1 MTSEFDELY
10 SRFYL
15 RVEDYNI
22 VGLEEKVVT
31 NMMNGWIKSTL
42 SKPYIRRLFDELDFD
57 EDIGELEYEMKLPVS
72 EEEDKDFVEEVIALG
87 MVVEWL
93 SPKYHSTLLTSQM
106 FSNSDQK
113 YYSQANHMTELKDMY
128 HRAQNDLRKLI
139 RDRGYIY
146 NGYLVEL

>member
-31 NMMNGWIKSTL
+31 NIMNGWIKSTL
-42 SKPYIRRLFDELDFD
+42 SKPYVRRLFDELDFD

-146 NGYLVEL
+146 NGYIVES

>member
-1 MTSEFDELY
+1 MTSEFEDLY

-22 VGLEEKVVT
+22 VGLEKKLVE

-42 SKPYIRRLFDELDFD
+42 SKPYIRRLFAELDFD
-57 EDIGELEYEMKLPVS
+57 EDIEEVEYELKFPIS
-72 EEEDKDFVEEVIALG
+72 ESEDHDFVEELIALG

-93 SPKYHSTLLTSQM
+93 APKYHSTLLTSQM
-106 FSNSDQK
+106 FSNSEQR

-146 NGYLVEL
+146 NSYIVES

>member
-1 MTSEFDELY
+1 MTSEFEELY

-57 EDIGELEYEMKLPVS
+57 EDIGELEYEMKLSVS
-72 EEEDKDFVEEVIALG
+72 EDEDKDFVEEVIALG

-146 NGYLVEL
+146 NGYLVES

>member
-42 SKPYIRRLFDELDFD
+42 SKPYVRRLFDELDFD